1 MGVDTS
7 FTLHQQNSSIIMFLF
22 SFAFLKDMSA
32 LSSPEGS
39 SFLSFGNLRFKCVI
53 AKKNFETF
61 VFLIVKKPSFLRPLG
76 VTMMTY

>member
-1 MGVDTS
+1 MLGAGTS
-7 FTLHQQNSSIIMFLF
+7 FTLHRQIPGIRMFLF

-39 SFLSFGNLRFKCVI
+39 SFLSFGYLRLKCVR

-61 VFLIVKKPSFLRPLG
+61 VFLIIKEP
-76 VTMMTY
+76 Y